1 MSLKKINLDLLHIF
15 LPLGIIF
22 LVLAFLFNKNS
33 SILIQGIV
41 TMTLIYLGFSFMH
54 HNVDKTLT
62 LEVALEYILIACLVL
77 VILAGVIL

>member
-15 LPLGIIF
+15 LPIGILL
-22 LVLAFLFNKNS
+22 LVVVFLFNSNS
-33 SILIQGIV
+33 NVLIQVVV
-41 TMTLIYLGFSFMH
+41 TMTLIYLGFSIMH

>member
-1 MSLKKINLDLLHIF
+1 MKIDLLHIF

-22 LVLAFLFNKNS
+22 LSLTFLFNKDSNV
-33 SILIQGIV
+33 LIQAVV